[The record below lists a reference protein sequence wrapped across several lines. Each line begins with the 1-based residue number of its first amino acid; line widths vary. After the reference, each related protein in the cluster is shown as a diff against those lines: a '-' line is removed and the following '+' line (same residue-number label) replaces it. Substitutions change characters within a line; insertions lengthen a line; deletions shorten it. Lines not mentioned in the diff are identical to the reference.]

1 MDFRTKEGEKA
12 NNWFT
17 RSAYDAASGEDWVLE
32 KDHADPRKR
41 RWVKYDRNG
50 KVVNRKTGALNI
62 GGNLTQLGKG
72 GLKNVG
78 NLAQSLD
85 IRDRVK
91 DEGKPNPRN
100 IDDYIDSFIGQ
111 LLDGAQNKEEE
122 IEYLQF
128 RDIHEASKQK
138 KLIFAEQGK
147 EATSLI
153 PDDALSWARRG
164 AVSTAGEAV
173 EENITTPK
181 GEQVQTNIQSGMEET
196 GIAPPLPP
204 IDTPEETPEQTA
216 KREWLGTS
224 TNTPAAKAFAEGTG
238 QQQKAWGD
246 LRWEARK
253 RHK

>member
-1 MDFRTKEGEKA
+1 MSSSVSITP
-12 NNWFT
+12 
-17 RSAYDAASGEDWVLE
+17 DWIFLSSWTP
-32 KDHADPRKR
+32 ADS
-41 RWVKYDRNG
+41 V
-50 KVVNRKTGALNI
+50 
-62 GGNLTQLGKG
+62 
-72 GLKNVG
+72 
-78 NLAQSLD
+78 
-85 IRDRVK
+85 
-91 DEGKPNPRN
+91 
-100 IDDYIDSFIGQ
+100 IGQ

-122 IEYLQF
+122 LEYLEF
-128 RDIHEASKQK
+128 KNIHDASKQK
-138 KLIFAEQGK
+138 KLIFAETGK

-224 TNTPAAKAFAEGTG
+224 KDTPAAKVFE
-238 QQQKAWGD
+238 QDDYRNEAWGD

-253 RHK
+253 RHKKLFDYNTDKEKWWLT